1 MGHLK
6 GAPKMGALALF
17 GGGDGGGILVGQ
29 GLPGDKTR
37 GKEPYGVGASRGKN
51 KREGTTWG

>member
-1 MGHLK
+1 MAVAELITLRKKLRYLIHL
-6 GAPKMGALALF
+6 PSR
-17 GGGDGGGILVGQ
+17 Q

-37 GKEPYGVGASRGKN
+37 GKETYGVGASRGKN

>member
-6 GAPKMGALALF
+6 GAPKMGALSLF

-37 GKEPYGVGASRGKN
+37 GKETYGVGASRGKN
-51 KREGTTWG
+51 KREGTT